1 LVLPAQLK
9 PKKIQAILFLMDANG
24 VVDVK
29 MFVVNLDI
37 HVEEV
42 VAIKLIR
49 TEVGNKELDN
59 IYDYLL
65 NTYSLY

>member
-1 LVLPAQLK
+1 LVFPLQLK
-9 PKKIQAILFLMDANG
+9 PKKIQAILFLMVANG

-42 VAIKLIR
+42 AVIKPIR
-49 TEVGNKELDN
+49 IEV
-59 IYDYLL
+59 
-65 NTYSLY
+65 